1 MYILLLKRVTL
12 YGETSGRG
20 WNRRRRWKLGGWKIS
35 RVESFD
41 RVKDDGKEEFGLEDG
56 TGCTPRGHV
65 FTGQRRVKASI
76 KTSMV
81 HRERA
86 WYSWQAPFYRVEAP
100 FRWVGSEGWLL
111 VELNVA
117 HEGGWEK
124 CTRLGGADF
133 ARVALKTRDKRG
145 EEEGEGAAVF
155 RRITL
160 DRVR

>member
-1 MYILLLKRVTL
+1 MESSSSLEI
-12 YGETSGRG
+12 
-20 WNRRRRWKLGGWKIS
+20 GGWKIS

-41 RVKDDGKEEFGLEDG
+41 RVKDDGKEEFGLEDS

-76 KTSMV
+76 RTSMV

-117 HEGGWEK
+117 HEGGG
-124 CTRLGGADF
+124 RSVRDLGTQTSRGLPPRRGTKEVRR
-133 ARVALKTRDKRG
+133 RVK
-145 EEEGEGAAVF
+145 E
-155 RRITL
+155 RRYSGG
-160 DRVR
+160 

>member
-20 WNRRRRWKLGGWKIS
+20 WNRRRRWKLGDGKFRGWKVSI
-35 RVESFD
+35 
-41 RVKDDGKEEFGLEDG
+41 GLEDG

-76 KTSMV
+76 RTSMV

-117 HEGGWEK
+117 HEGGG
-124 CTRLGGADF
+124 RSVRDLGAQTSRGLPPRRGTKEVRR
-133 ARVALKTRDKRG
+133 RVK
-145 EEEGEGAAVF
+145 E
-155 RRITL
+155 RRYSGG
-160 DRVR
+160 

>member
-35 RVESFD
+35 RMESFD

-76 KTSMV
+76 RTSMV

-117 HEGGWEK
+117 HEGGG
-124 CTRLGGADF
+124 RSVRDLGAQTSRGLPPRRGTKEVRR
-133 ARVALKTRDKRG
+133 RVKERRYSG
-145 EEEGEGAAVF
+145 E
-155 RRITL
+155 
-160 DRVR
+160 